1 MRSLPFFS
9 IVTALFNGRSTVVD
23 CVQCLERQEYNDY
36 EHLILD
42 GLSTDGG
49 LQLVEQRAKKA
60 ASKIRITSEPDRGI
74 YDALNKG
81 TVSASGDYVGI
92 LHADDLFFDNATLS
106 RVAEV
111 IRNESPD
118 IVFGNLVYV
127 DLKDTNKIRRRWH
140 AGQYSKKA
148 FRFGWM
154 PPHPTVFVRSEYL
167 RSVGPYRTDLRIS
180 GDYELLIRAMYLRD
194 PKVAYIDQDLVRM
207 RVGGV
212 SNASISNRLQANRED
227 RLAWSLNG
235 LKPPHLLRLTKPL
248 RKIGQFLPFWA

>member
-1 MRSLPFFS
+1 MNPL
-9 IVTALFNGRSTVVD
+9 
-23 CVQCLERQEYNDY
+23 
-36 EHLILD
+36 
-42 GLSTDGG
+42 LSTITAVYNRKDTVEDCIRSVLNQTFTDFEHIIIDGG
-49 LQLVEQRAKKA
+49 SSDGSWDIIKATQHRQLIANTERDQ
-60 ASKIRITSEPDRGI
+60 GI

-81 TVSASGDYVGI
+81 TARATGDYLGV
-92 LHADDLFFDNATLS
+92 LHADDLFFDKHTLAKF
-106 RVAEV
+106 AEV
-111 IRNESPD
+111 AKRDSPD
-118 IVFGNLVYV
+118 IIFGNLVYV
-127 DLKDTNKIRRRWH
+127 DYRDTNKVSRRWK
-140 AGQYSKKA
+140 AGHYRKRA

-154 PPHPTVFVRSEYL
+154 PPHPTVFFRSEYL